1 MKKPNSG
8 IHMIRPNLKPSLN
21 QCKCALQRT
30 CRKALKYAS
39 TRKQRG
45 KSENTRMS
53 KALAQ
58 LHSYAC
64 GYSNTSDKTS
74 NATPHKH
81 NKKYTP
87 LVLLSYM
94 ATCVLKLITTPL
106 LAGTL

>member
-1 MKKPNSG
+1 
-8 IHMIRPNLKPSLN
+8 MIRPNLKMSLN

-45 KSENTRMS
+45 KSGNTRMS

-58 LHSYAC
+58 PRSYGC

-81 NKKYTP
+81 NKKYTSP
-87 LVLLSYM
+87 AHHSH
-94 ATCVLKLITTPL
+94 ACFKADHHAPTRRNT
-106 LAGTL
+106 